1 MYRTALDELKHWK
14 ENPNRKP
21 LIVDGARQVGKTW
34 LMQEFGRTCYTDTVY
49 LNCDSNKN
57 AGSVFSGDLSPEI
70 LISRLEILTRKNISP
85 ETTLIILD
93 EIQEVPR
100 ALTSLKYFCEE
111 AREYHIVCAGSLLG
125 VALHGGISFPVGKVD
140 FLHLYPLTFKE
151 FLIASGE
158 ERLAGL
164 LNTPAEL
171 EIFRDRWTELLK
183 QYYYVGGM
191 PEAVSAFLESHD
203 YREVRRIQEGILSAY
218 EQDFSKHVPDNQV
231 LRIRQLWDS
240 LPAQFAKE
248 NRKFKYGIIKTGA
261 RSKEY
266 ETALLWLKDCGLV
279 HQVQRVSV
287 PKLPLKAYTDE
298 KAFKLYLSDIG
309 LLAAL
314 SGLDERIL
322 LDDRLFSEFK
332 GALTEQY
339 VCQELTAAGIQPYYW
354 ANDNGTAEIDFLI
367 TGNSGAVPLE
377 VKAGINLQAKSLK
390 VYRDRFSPEKCIR
403 ISLAGYRDDGWVLNI
418 PLASAG
424 TYFSTR

>member
-1 MYRTALDELKHWK
+1 MYRTAIDELKQWK

-70 LISRLEILTRKNISP
+70 LISRLEILTGKNISP

-100 ALTSLKYFCEE
+100 ALSSLKYFCEE

-125 VALHGGISFPVGKVD
+125 VALHAGTSFPVGKVD
-140 FLHLYPLTFKE
+140 FLHLFPLTFKE

-158 ERLAGL
+158 ERLLGL
-164 LNTPAEL
+164 LNTPSEL

-183 QYYYVGGM
+183 QYFYVGGM

-203 YREVRRIQEGILSAY
+203 YQEVRRIQEGILSAY
-218 EQDFSKHVPDNQV
+218 EQDFSKHVPEHQV
-231 LRIRQLWDS
+231 PRIRQLWDS

-287 PKLPLKAYTDE
+287 PKLPLKAYADE
-298 KAFKLYLSDIG
+298 KAFKLYLSDVG

-314 SGLDERIL
+314 SGIDERML
-322 LDDRLFSEFK
+322 LDDKLFGEFK

-339 VCQELTAAGIQPYYW
+339 VCQELTAAGILPYYW

-367 TGNSGAVPLE
+367 AGNSGPVPLE